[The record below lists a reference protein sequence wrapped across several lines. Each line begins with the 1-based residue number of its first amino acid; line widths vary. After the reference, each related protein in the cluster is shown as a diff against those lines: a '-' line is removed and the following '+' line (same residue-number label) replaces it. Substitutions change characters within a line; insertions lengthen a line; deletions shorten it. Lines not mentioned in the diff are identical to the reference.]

1 MQKLKKD
8 LRDVTIAL
16 KTVAQKVEKIQRQI
30 EKVGKSKAAKP
41 KSVKK
46 TPMKKARA
54 KKPVTAAETVLAII
68 NRSKKGVNTA
78 SIMGKTGFDRKK
90 VANILFKLK
99 KQGKIKSE
107 IKGVYLKA

>member
-8 LRDVTIAL
+8 LQDLRKAL
-16 KTVAQKVEKIQRQI
+16 KAVTQKVEKIKNQI
-30 EKVGKSKAAKP
+30 EKVGRSKAAKP

-46 TPMKKARA
+46 APT
-54 KKPVTAAETVLAII
+54 KKPVTAVDTVLATI

-78 SIMGKTGFDRKK
+78 SIMEKTGFDRKK

-99 KQGKIKSE
+99 KQGKIKIK